1 MKSVFNFLI
10 KPTGNRYNN
19 EVNVDGKKLI
29 TNTDIFNHKSISRE
43 AEVVSTPLAFN
54 TPIVKGD
61 KVIVHHNIFR
71 RWHNIKGIEKN
82 SSGYIEEDLY
92 SCQIDQVY
100 AYKPFTCAD
109 NESTWHA
116 LKDYCFV
123 QPIKN
128 KDKYNLKSENELVGI
143 LIYSNSALS
152 SKGLE
157 VGDLVGIGPKSQF
170 EFLIDGKLL
179 YRVRNQDISIK
190 YEYRGNEEEYNPS
203 WANSSKGVN

>member
-1 MKSVFNFLI
+1 MNSVFNFLI
-10 KPTGNRYNN
+10 KPTGSRYNN
-19 EVNVDGKKLI
+19 EINVGGKKLI
-29 TNTDIFNHKSISRE
+29 TNTEIFNHKNVSRE
-43 AEVVSTPLAFN
+43 AEVISTPLVFN

-71 RWHNIKGIEKN
+71 RWHNVKGVEKN
-82 SSGYIEEDLY
+82 SSGYIQEDLY

-100 AYKPFTCAD
+100 AYKPFTNGND
-109 NESTWHA
+109 EEPWQA

-128 KDKYNLKSENELVGI
+128 KDKYNLKADNELVGV
-143 LIYSNSALS
+143 LTYSNSVLS
-152 SKGLE
+152 NDGLE
-157 VGDLVGIGPKSQF
+157 IGDLVGIGPKSQF

-190 YEYRGNEEEYNPS
+190 YEYRGDEEEYNPS
-203 WANSSKGVN
+203 WANSSRRTN